1 MADTEQV
8 LDMTEQAT
16 EGTAVQNA
24 EFAEAIDNGAAG
36 EENLDILL
44 DITMPITVTLGKT
57 EIPFRRLLQL
67 VPGSV
72 LELDK
77 AVGQPMELYVQDIK
91 FATGDVVVVNDRFG
105 IRIREILGSESL
117 KQAQPAAAAK
127 GKAK

>member
-1 MADTEQV
+1 
-8 LDMTEQAT
+8 
-16 EGTAVQNA
+16 
-24 EFAEAIDNGAAG
+24 
-36 EENLDILL
+36 
-44 DITMPITVTLGKT
+44 MPITVTLGKT

-105 IRIREILGSESL
+105 IRIREILGGESL
-117 KQAQPAAAAK
+117 KQAQPAAPAK